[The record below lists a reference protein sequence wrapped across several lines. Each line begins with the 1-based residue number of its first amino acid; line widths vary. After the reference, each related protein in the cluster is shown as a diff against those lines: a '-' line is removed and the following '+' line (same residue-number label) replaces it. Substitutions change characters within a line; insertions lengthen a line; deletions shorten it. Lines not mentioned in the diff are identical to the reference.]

1 MNYSITE
8 NRLKQIIDTFIT
20 EQIGVLKKHKHSN
33 PFVNYYWWTDKYG
46 NGVFETSGEDDESLG
61 VYEKLWMSV
70 NELFG
75 LSPMETDDSFLRW
88 AYHHMGMEF
97 EDGIYT
103 FERD

>member
-1 MNYSITE
+1 MNYSISE

-20 EQIGVLKKHKHSN
+20 EQIGVLTKHNRSSS
-33 PFVNYYWWTDKYG
+33 FADYYAWTDKYG
-46 NGVFETSGEDDESLG
+46 NAVFEVFGDDDELLG
-61 VYEKLWMSV
+61 VYEGLWVSV
-70 NELFG
+70 RELFG

-97 EDGIYT
+97 EDGIGT